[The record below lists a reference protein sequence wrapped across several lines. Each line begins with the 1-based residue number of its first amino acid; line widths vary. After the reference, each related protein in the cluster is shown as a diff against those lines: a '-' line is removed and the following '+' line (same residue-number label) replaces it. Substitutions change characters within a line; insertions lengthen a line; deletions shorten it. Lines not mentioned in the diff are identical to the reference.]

1 MAATGREEERLAPE
15 DPLARAVVAVVQE
28 RGYEHAHLEDFAARA
43 GISPAE
49 LSRRFPDKSRL
60 TLAVLDG
67 GIADFEGRVGA
78 AYERFPDWPDNL
90 RAACWE
96 AAAWIGE
103 HPDEV
108 WFGMVGLL
116 GAGDMVLAR
125 REGLFRWATGLVD
138 AGRSVAPEPDRVPRS
153 AAVHMVG
160 SVVETVRRYQEGTL
174 VGDAFTTVPRIMYG
188 AVRPYLG
195 EVAARRELE
204 IGPPTGWRGGGRRR

>member
-1 MAATGREEERLAPE
+1 MAATRREDERLAPD
-15 DPLARAVVAVVQE
+15 DPLARTVVAVVQE
-28 RGYEHAHLEDFAARA
+28 HGYENSGLGAFAARA
-43 GISPAE
+43 GVTTDA
-49 LSRRFPDKSRL
+49 LTRRFDTKRRL

-67 GIADFEGRVGA
+67 GIADFKGRVGA
-78 AYERFPDWPDNL
+78 AYARFPTWPENL

-96 AAAWIGE
+96 SAAWIGE

-125 REGLFRWATGLVD
+125 REGLFRWASGLVD
-138 AGRSVAPEPDRVPRS
+138 AGRAVAPEPDLVPPS
-153 AAVHMVG
+153 AAVHVVG

-195 EVAARRELE
+195 EEAARRELK
-204 IGPPTGWRGGGRRR
+204 IPPPAGWRGGRRR